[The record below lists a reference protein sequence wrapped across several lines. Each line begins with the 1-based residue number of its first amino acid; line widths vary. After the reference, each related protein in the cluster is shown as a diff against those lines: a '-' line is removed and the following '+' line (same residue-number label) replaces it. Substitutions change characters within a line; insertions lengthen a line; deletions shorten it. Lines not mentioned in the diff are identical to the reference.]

1 LFPSVKM
8 DLLTILLILA
18 TIAIAA
24 VAHYYNSFVR
34 MRNKMDNTWAQID
47 VQLKRRYDLIP
58 NLVSVVKAV
67 AKQEKALFLS
77 VAKARS
83 AFEAAN
89 GVSGKAEADALMDGA
104 VKGLFAVAEAY
115 PAMRSN
121 ENFLSLQQEL
131 AKTEGKIAFARQFYN
146 DAVLEYNTS
155 VESFPS
161 NVVAATLGFSKRE
174 YFQAEQAAR
183 PGIKLKL

>member
-1 LFPSVKM
+1 MELLSV
-8 DLLTILLILA
+8 LLI
-18 TIAIAA
+18 IAVVIIALL
-24 VAHYYNSFVR
+24 AHYYNSFVR

-67 AKQEKALFLS
+67 AKQEKGLFLS
-77 VAKARS
+77 VAAARTAFAKAK
-83 AFEAAN
+83 
-89 GVSGKAEADALMDGA
+89 GVSAKADADGLMDSA

-121 ENFLSLQQEL
+121 ESFLSLQQEL

-146 DAVLEYNTS
+146 DAVLEYNTF
-155 VESFPS
+155 VESLPS
-161 NVVAATLGFSKRE
+161 NIVAFAFGFSKRD
-174 YFQAEQAAR
+174 YFQAEEAAR
-183 PGIKLKL
+183 PGIKVRM

>member
-1 LFPSVKM
+1 M
-8 DLLTILLILA
+8 DVFTVILVVAVAVMALL
-18 TIAIAA
+18 
-24 VAHYYNSFVR
+24 AHYYNSFVR

-67 AKQEKALFLS
+67 AKQEKSLFLS
-77 VAKARS
+77 VAAARAAFAKAK
-83 AFEAAN
+83 
-89 GVSGKAEADALMDGA
+89 GVSAKAAADALMDGA

-115 PAMRSN
+115 PKMRSS
-121 ENFLSLQQEL
+121 ENFLSLQEEL

-146 DAVLEYNTS
+146 DAVLEYNTF

-161 NVVAATLGFSKRE
+161 NVVATALGFSKRE
-174 YFQAEQAAR
+174 YFQAEDAAR
-183 PGIKLKL
+183 PGIRMKL

>member
-1 LFPSVKM
+1 M
-8 DLLTILLILA
+8 DLFTILLILA
-18 TIAIAA
+18 TIVIAML
-24 VAHYYNSFVR
+24 AHYYNSFVK

-58 NLVSVVKAV
+58 NLVSAVKAV
-67 AKQEKALFLS
+67 AKQEKSLFLS

-83 AFEAAN
+83 AFELAK
-89 GVSGKAEADALMDGA
+89 GVSGKAEADALLDSA

-115 PAMRSN
+115 PKMRSN

-131 AKTEGKIAFARQFYN
+131 AKTEGKIAFARMFYN
-146 DAVLEYNTS
+146 DAVLEYNTF

-161 NVVAATLGFSKRE
+161 NIVAAMLGFAKRD
-174 YFQAEQAAR
+174 YFQAEDAAR
-183 PGIKLKL
+183 PGVKVEF

>member
-1 LFPSVKM
+1 M
-8 DLLTILLILA
+8 DVFTILLVLA
-18 TIAIAA
+18 VLAIAIL
-24 VAHYYNSFVR
+24 AHYYNSFVR

-67 AKQEKALFLS
+67 AKQEKTLFLS
-77 VAKARS
+77 VARART
-83 AFEAAN
+83 AFESAK
-89 GVSGKAEADALMDGA
+89 GVSEKADADAMMDSA

-115 PAMRSN
+115 PKMRSN
-121 ENFLSLQQEL
+121 ESFLSLQNEL

-146 DAVLEYNTS
+146 DAVLEYNTF

-161 NVVAATLGFSKRE
+161 NVVATLLRFSKRD
-174 YFQAEQAAR
+174 YFQAEEAAR
-183 PGIKLKL
+183 PGIKVKL